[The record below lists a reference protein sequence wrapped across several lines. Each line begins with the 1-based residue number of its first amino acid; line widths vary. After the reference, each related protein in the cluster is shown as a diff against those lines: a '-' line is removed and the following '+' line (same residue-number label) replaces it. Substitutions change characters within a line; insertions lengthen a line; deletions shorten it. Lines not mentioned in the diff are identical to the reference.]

1 MRAMEAIEINVYSIH
16 NSYLFVLFDN
26 ITAWLEMMHNKIKCF
41 TITFFYIFLLSYIT
55 YVVMFNLKH
64 TLTDTVVHCGRNYD
78 LTAVIF
84 THKSRVKY

>member
-41 TITFFYIFLLSYIT
+41 TIPFF
-55 YVVMFNLKH
+55 
-64 TLTDTVVHCGRNYD
+64 
-78 LTAVIF
+78 
-84 THKSRVKY
+84 